1 MVLITLVISQNP
13 LTLGLIVVLVVCLL
27 LLLLSALVSASEVAF
42 FSLSPQHLAEL
53 KGSASEKDKRILTQL
68 KDSERLLATILIA
81 NNFVNIF
88 LIVLSAY
95 FISSWL
101 DFSQDPLWGFLIET
115 VIITFLLLFFGEILP
130 KVYASQNALLFS
142 RFIVDF
148 ILFLRKT
155 LSPFSKILVGSTKI
169 LNKRL
174 QKNKQE
180 NLSMDEISQALEL
193 TTNVEDEEKD
203 ILQGIVHFGNTLVEG
218 AMTSRIDMEVLD
230 IKTPFNKVIE
240 KIVECGYSRIPV
252 FSGSYDDIRGIL
264 YIKDLIPHIGAAANF
279 KWQSLIRPA
288 FFVPETKKIDD
299 LLSDFQ
305 KNKIH
310 MAIVVD
316 EFGGTSGLITMEDV
330 LEEIMGEIED
340 EYDEDETLYT
350 QIDDVTYIFEAK
362 ILLNDFYRVT
372 DIPESEFE
380 EVAVDVDSLAGLILE
395 LKGEIPNKNEKITYK
410 KYTFEIL
417 SSDNRRIK
425 KVKLCIGE

>member
-1 MVLITLVISQNP
+1 MITLVISQNP
-13 LTLGLIVVLVVCLL
+13 LTPGLIVVLVVCLL

-88 LIVLSAY
+88 LVVLSAY

-115 VIITFLLLFFGEILP
+115 VVITFLLLFFGEILP

-148 ILFLRKT
+148 ILFLRKI

-316 EFGGTSGLITMEDV
+316 EFGGTSGLITMEDI